1 MSLEHLWAGWRRDYM
16 VEATARAR
24 TGDVEEEES
33 SCVFCRLAESGPP
46 SEDNLIVWRGE
57 LTFVVMNAYP
67 YASGHVL
74 VLPLRHVGSLAD
86 LSPDESAEVWGAT
99 QAAVAAIE
107 TAYEPD
113 GLNMGA
119 NLGRAAGAGLPS
131 HVHLHVLPRWSG
143 DTNFMTAVA
152 ETRVMP
158 ERRGHSGN
166 DHQGRGRDDPTT
178 PSAVK
183 GKDRRPACPIALSE
197 QHAGDHEARNHKE
210 DVDADVPTGQNLHV

>member
-1 MSLEHLWAGWRRDYM
+1 MSLDHLWAGWRREYI
-16 VEATARAR
+16 VEATERERA
-24 TGDVEEEES
+24 GGISHDEAD
-33 SCVFCRLAESGPP
+33 CVFCRLAASGPP
-46 SEDNLIVWRGE
+46 SEDNLVVWRGVRA
-57 LTFVVMNAYP
+57 FVVMNAYP

-74 VLPLRHVGSLAD
+74 VLPLRHVGSLAE
-86 LSPDESAEVWGAT
+86 LTPDESAEVWAAT

-131 HVHLHVLPRWSG
+131 HLHFHVLPRWSG

-158 ERRGHSGN
+158 ETL
-166 DHQGRGRDDPTT
+166 Q
-178 PSAVK
+178 
-183 GKDRRPACPIALSE
+183 LSWK
-197 QHAGDHEARNHKE
+197 RLS
-210 DVDADVPTGQNLHV
+210 DAWPG